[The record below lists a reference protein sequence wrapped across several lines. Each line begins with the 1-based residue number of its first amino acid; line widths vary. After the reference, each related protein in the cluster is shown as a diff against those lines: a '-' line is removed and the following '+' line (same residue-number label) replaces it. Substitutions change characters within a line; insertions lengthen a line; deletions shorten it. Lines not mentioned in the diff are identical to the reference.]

1 MNPGDRVRI
10 VQWAVT
16 NESGYAA
23 KDRAQLVGQL
33 GTIIQTSDDYVSVH
47 LDENPNHLPSSTVL
61 AIHSELEVIRADEDQ
76 ANAS

>member
-10 VQWAVT
+10 VQWAT
-16 NESGYAA
+16 NNEGPYAA

-33 GTIIQTSDDYVSVH
+33 GTVVQSNDEYVSVR
-47 LDENPNHLPSSTVL
+47 LDENPNHLPTSTVL
-61 AIHSELEVIRADEDQ
+61 AIHSELEVIRADENQ